1 LENKKHKPGNREPNL
16 VTEARVGGAEVGSTR
31 VGVAAALLPDP
42 KVLFLDE
49 PTNGL
54 DPLAP
59 EGQSRASSSES
70 QSFFAWL
77 SKRAGIR
84 ATSSSLGAAED
95 VRLRR
100 ELSSQG
106 IQEFVNKRLVRVRA
120 IDAPA

>member
-1 LENKKHKPGNREPNL
+1 M
-16 VTEARVGGAEVGSTR
+16 
-31 VGVAAALLPDP
+31 AAALLPDP

-77 SKRAGIR
+77 SKRARIR